1 MVSVVYRKVGG
12 KVGRRA
18 ARPSRRRAARGFSL
32 LELMVVIVIIGVL
45 AAIAMPT
52 MIEARRDQRA
62 YEDAATVLELVRS
75 GRTRAIGR
83 GAAVMV
89 SFDVT
94 NGGRGIYRMYEGV
107 NPNPGGQGANRSP
120 RASCASTVANAWS
133 PNPPNAQVAPDP
145 NGLNLFID
153 GLDMNGTP
161 QTDANIYSKIITYG
175 LAIPGQNGSPPC
187 AGTCTPTHVDLCFT
201 PAGRPFISM
210 NIAPPAFSPA
220 TPFVG
225 LLEVAVA
232 RLLPA
237 LTDVTQPNAKGVL
250 RHVLVPPSGIARLS
264 STL

>member
-12 KVGRRA
+12 ELGRCRGRRA
-18 ARPSRRRAARGFSL
+18 AGGFSL

-62 YEDAATVLELVRS
+62 YENASTVLELVRN

-83 GAAVMV
+83 GSAVMV
-89 SFDVT
+89 SFDVN

-107 NPNPGGQGANRSP
+107 SPNPGGQGANRSP
-120 RASCASTVANAWS
+120 RSSCASTVANAWD
-133 PNPPNAQVAPDP
+133 PNPPNAQTVADP

-153 GLDMNGTP
+153 GLDLNGTP
-161 QTDANIYSKIITYG
+161 EADANIYSKIITYG

-201 PAGRPFISM
+201 PAGRPFVSM

-220 TPFVG
+220 APFVG
-225 LLEVAVA
+225 LVEVAVA
-232 RLLPA
+232 RLLDGQ
-237 LTDVTQPNAKGVL
+237 TDVTQASAKGAL
-250 RHVLVPPSGIARLS
+250 RHVFVPPSGIARIS